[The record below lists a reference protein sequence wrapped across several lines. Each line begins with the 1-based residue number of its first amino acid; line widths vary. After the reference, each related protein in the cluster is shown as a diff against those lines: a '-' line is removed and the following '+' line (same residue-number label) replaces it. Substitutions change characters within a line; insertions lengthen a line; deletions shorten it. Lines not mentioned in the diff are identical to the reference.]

1 MTRKAIKGSAI
12 TNHVADN
19 VIEKSELLNFDFPY
33 EDVQAIENEEGDD
46 WWAMYFDGVVNIY
59 SNGAGA
65 VIISPDDR
73 QYPIS
78 IKLQFNCTNNI
89 AKYEACTHGLKA
101 LTKMKIKKLNVYRD
115 SMLIIYQVKGE

>member
-1 MTRKAIKGSAI
+1 
-12 TNHVADN
+12 
-19 VIEKSELLNFDFPY
+19 
-33 EDVQAIENEEGDD
+33 
-46 WWAMYFDGVVNIY
+46 MYFDGVVNIY

-115 SMLIIYQVKGE
+115 SILIIYQVKGE